1 MAIRITDHTM
11 TLQAVDRIEAAAG
24 FRQHTAASGHG
35 VGLNQRPPI
44 LTGNRPGN
52 RKAADSGIGVGRRT
66 AAAACLR
73 G

>member
-35 VGLNQRPPI
+35 VGLNHG
-44 LTGNRPGN
+44 LL
-52 RKAADSGIGVGRRT
+52 S
-66 AAAACLR
+66 
-73 G
+73 